1 MIYTKPK
8 NNPEAK
14 LILEPPSKK
23 KDCYGLTFDWPEPT
37 SRMGFSKLQVGE
49 DENFSF
55 AVIPDIFYRESL
67 FGSFQMDIR
76 LKLRV

>member
-1 MIYTKPK
+1 
-8 NNPEAK
+8 
-14 LILEPPSKK
+14 
-23 KDCYGLTFDWPEPT
+23 
-37 SRMGFSKLQVGE
+37 MGFSKLQVGE